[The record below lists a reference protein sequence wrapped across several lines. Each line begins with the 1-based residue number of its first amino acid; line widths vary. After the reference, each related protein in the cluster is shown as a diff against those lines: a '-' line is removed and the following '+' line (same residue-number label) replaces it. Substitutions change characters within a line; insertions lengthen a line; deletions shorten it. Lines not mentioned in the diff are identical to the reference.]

1 MDDLA
6 TYLYDL
12 LQNSIA
18 AKSKTIELSMIE
30 DLNLTIIIKDD
41 GKGIDEKDI
50 NHVTS
55 PFYTTRTTRKVGL
68 GLSFIKML
76 TEQTDGTFRIES
88 KKNEGTIL
96 ELSFNQHHIDMPQI
110 GDIGELIYMMS
121 VHQDVNEF
129 IFTYRKYDE
138 KFIYQ
143 LTTIKPM
150 FGQSLYQ
157 SEIRL
162 GLIDWISHE
171 IKNIRG
177 EQ

>member
-88 KKNEGTIL
+88 KK
-96 ELSFNQHHIDMPQI
+96 
-110 GDIGELIYMMS
+110 
-121 VHQDVNEF
+121 
-129 IFTYRKYDE
+129 K
-138 KFIYQ
+138 
-143 LTTIKPM
+143 
-150 FGQSLYQ
+150 
-157 SEIRL
+157 
-162 GLIDWISHE
+162 
-171 IKNIRG
+171 
-177 EQ
+177 